1 MRAYTS
7 LYKEGQHASPRLAGD
22 RDAGLL
28 VLGPDRSRIPGRRF
42 RAVARRV
49 RRDAPCLVWV
59 APDG

>member
-1 MRAYTS
+1 VTA
-7 LYKEGQHASPRLAGD
+7 LLALARD

-28 VLGPDRSRIPGRRF
+28 VFGPDRSRIPGRRF
-42 RAVARRV
+42 RAASRRV